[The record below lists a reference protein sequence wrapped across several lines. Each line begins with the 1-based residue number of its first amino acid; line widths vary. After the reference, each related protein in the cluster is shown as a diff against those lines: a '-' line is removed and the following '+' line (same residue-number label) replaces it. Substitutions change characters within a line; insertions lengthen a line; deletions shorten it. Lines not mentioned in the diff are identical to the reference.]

1 MVKNIQIVEVC
12 ISIRC
17 ILEIKFS
24 FIPSLIG
31 QLQKVLDFSS
41 ENLEMIIFQQDNSS
55 KKSDR

>member
-24 FIPSLIG
+24 FIPTLIG
-31 QLQKVLDFSS
+31 QLQKVLDFSN